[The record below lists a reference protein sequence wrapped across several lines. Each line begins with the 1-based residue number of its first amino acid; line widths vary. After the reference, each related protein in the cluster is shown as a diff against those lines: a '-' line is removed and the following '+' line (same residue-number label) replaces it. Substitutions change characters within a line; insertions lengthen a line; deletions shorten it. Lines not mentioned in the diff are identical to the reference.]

1 MFWSVDPMT
10 APLIENRTFDEI
22 AIGES
27 ASVTRTL
34 TLEDIQL
41 FAAVSGD
48 VNPAHVDPAY
58 AQTDMFHRV
67 IAHGMWGAGLIS
79 ALLGTQLP
87 GPGAIYL
94 GQSLRF
100 TRPVGLGD
108 TITAT
113 VTVSDK
119 RAEHH
124 FVTLDCSCVNQ
135 QGETVITGQAEVKAP
150 TEKVSRA
157 RIAVPEVRIV
167 HHGRFHQ
174 LTAQAGAGAPLPTA
188 IAHPCNADAI
198 AAAVD
203 AAQAGLIV
211 PILIGPEAKIR
222 TAAQEAGVDITPFA
236 LIDTPHSH
244 AAAIEAVAQVRSGA
258 ARLLMKGSLHTD
270 ELMAA
275 VVATETGLR
284 GGRRVSHAYVMDVPD
299 YPRPL
304 IITDA
309 AINIE
314 PSLEDKADILRN
326 AIDLAHAIGIACPRV
341 AVLAAVETINPRM
354 RTTLEAA
361 ALAKMADRG
370 QIAGAIVDGPL
381 ALDNAISPA
390 AAREKGIVSP
400 VAGLADILLMPNLE
414 AANMVAK
421 QLTFLSGAQA
431 AGVVLG
437 ARVPIILT
445 SRADSRHTR
454 LASCAVAVLL
464 ARAAALAAPGEAV

>member
-1 MFWSVDPMT
+1 MT
-10 APLIENRTFDEI
+10 TLIENRTFDEI

-34 TLEDIQL
+34 TPEDIQL

-124 FVTLDCSCVNQ
+124 FVTLDCTCVNQ

-167 HHGRFHQ
+167 HHDRFHQ
-174 LTAQAGAGAPLPTA
+174 LTAQVGAGAPLPAA
-188 IAHPCNADAI
+188 IAHPCDADAI

-222 TAAQEAGVDITPFA
+222 AAAQVAGVDINPFA

-284 GGRRVSHAYVMDVPD
+284 GGRRISHAYVMDVPD

-421 QLTFLSGAQA
+421 QLTFLIGAQA

-464 ARAAALAAPGEAV
+464 ARTAALAAPGEAV